1 MLKKLIFIILVV
13 LIIFESLQYP
23 MPIQV
28 YAATAKTTN
37 KDLYTWQ
44 KCQNVFSGDDFQRI
58 VSNGKR
64 TYLFGVN
71 TYFSSDLVNWQNAK
85 PMKNKERLT
94 NIHWCNNQFISLYED
109 KVFTS
114 KDGVNWTEK
123 RLKKKLKYPY
133 GEMVYGN
140 GRYILV
146 NTYITRGKIVFH
158 QTISYSTDLVN
169 WRTQEFTYYGYYNDI
184 AFNGKCFVIVGNGA
198 STEKD
203 GVIVTSTDG
212 IKWSTVKKDID
223 KLKDVIWTGKEFI
236 CVGGED
242 EYYGKGSTGVV
253 YSSKDGINWNKI
265 CECNIELSFRKVA
278 YNGSTAVAITGDI
291 NATESS
297 GIYYS
302 KDFINWTPVETDIR
316 QYPTDVIWTGKKF
329 IVAGKFNTIFTSND
343 GSKWEVIQAGP
354 SHSWDFEIICN
365 YDKFILVSDKCISVS
380 EDKLKWKRIYD
391 MGISANNTSLVYSN
405 NKYTAIANDRYNN
418 MFDNIAI
425 TNDGSGWSTNII
437 PDTDSL
443 SNLVWDGQQYA
454 FIANEI
460 YTEKRSNRKINKF
473 QYKTFYYSKDGLTWD
488 KKYTNFPIEYYGELI
503 WDGSKYVIFYYNCI
517 YTSVDGEVWERQP
530 IFGEESP
537 CCFREIFKFK
547 NEYYAIGEVNGAPRD
562 EYNVYC
568 SSDLVNWVKV
578 TQVSDRI
585 RSIYQ
590 DGSHILLNLG
600 GSSYKEGTIIISK
613 DGREWRETKIPDS
626 NDVYFAYC
634 IDNTAY
640 AYAATS
646 SGYQLYYAIIE

>member
-1 MLKKLIFIILVV
+1 MLKKLIFVILVI
-13 LIIFESLQYP
+13 LIIFDPLQCAI
-23 MPIQV
+23 PIHV
-28 YAATAKTTN
+28 YADTAKAIN

-44 KCQNVFSGDDFQRI
+44 KSQNTFSGDDYFEI

-64 TYLFGVN
+64 TYLFGSN
-71 TYFSSDLVNWQNAK
+71 STYFSSDFVNWQNAT
-85 PMKNKERLT
+85 PMNNKERLT

-109 KVFTS
+109 KVFIS

-133 GEMVYGN
+133 GKMAYGN
-140 GRYILV
+140 GKYVLV
-146 NTYITRGKIVFH
+146 NTYLTRGKIVFH

-169 WRTQEFTYYGYYNDI
+169 WKTQEFTYYGYYNDI
-184 AFNGKCFVIVGNGA
+184 VFNGKCFVIVGNGI
-198 STEKD
+198 STGKD
-203 GVIVTSTDG
+203 GVIVTSTNG
-212 IKWSTVKKDID
+212 VKWNTVKKDIE
-223 KLKDVIWTGKEFI
+223 KLMDVIWTGKEFI
-236 CVGGED
+236 CVGGESQ
-242 EYYGKGSTGVV
+242 YYYDKPPVNVV
-253 YSSKDGINWNKI
+253 YSSKDGISWKKI
-265 CECNIELSFRKVA
+265 CEYNMKSKFTKIA
-278 YNGSTAVAITGDI
+278 YSGSTAVVITD
-291 NATESS
+291 S

-302 KDFINWTPVETDIR
+302 KDFINWTPVETDIN
-316 QYPTDVIWTGKKF
+316 QKPVDVIWTGKKF
-329 IVAGKFNTIFTSND
+329 IVAGKDNTIITSDD
-343 GSKWEVIQAGP
+343 GSKWEVMQAGP
-354 SHSWDFEIICN
+354 SHSWNSKVLYTDN
-365 YDKFILVSDKCISVS
+365 KLVFASDKCIAVS
-380 EDKLKWKRIYD
+380 EDKLTWKRIFD
-391 MGISANNTSLVYSN
+391 LSINANNTSIVYN
-405 NKYTAIANDRYNN
+405 NNAYTAITQDLYNN
-418 MFDNIAI
+418 KFNNIAV
-425 TNDGSGWSTNII
+425 TNDESGWSTNII

-443 SNLVWDGQQYA
+443 SNLVWNDQQYS
-454 FIANEI
+454 FIANET
-460 YTEKRSNRKINKF
+460 YTENGDNRKINKYQF
-473 QYKTFYYSKDGLTWD
+473 KTFYYSTDGLKWD
-488 KKYTNFPIEYYGELI
+488 KKLTDLPIEYYGELI
-503 WDGSKYVIFYYNCI
+503 WDGSRYVIFYYNCI

-568 SSDLVNWVKV
+568 SSDLINWVKV